1 MDLRL
6 GGTVDIKRRRRRRR
20 EGRTEEEREG
30 KERD

>member
-6 GGTVDIKRRRRRRR
+6 GGTVDIKRRR

-30 KERD
+30 KEQD